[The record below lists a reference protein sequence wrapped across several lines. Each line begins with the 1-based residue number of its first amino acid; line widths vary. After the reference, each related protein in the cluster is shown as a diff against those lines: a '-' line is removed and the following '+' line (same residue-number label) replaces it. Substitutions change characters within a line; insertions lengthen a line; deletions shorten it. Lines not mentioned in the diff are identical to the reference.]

1 MTAQRRWRA
10 WLTNHLIDCWL
21 GNDRYRRLRL
31 IPGEPRYPE
40 YRIADDARVATD
52 APIDLTLGLLTSVLN
67 AITFISVLWS
77 VGGDLEVQA
86 FGVSLGLPGYL
97 VIAVTGYS
105 VLLAA
110 TMLFVGLRLTPVIEQ
125 KNEAEAALRSTACRL
140 RELGEG
146 TAIWN
151 DVSQHSGDLRSILEK
166 VIGRWRD
173 LYMQLVRTTIVGH
186 VNVLFAPV
194 LAWILCAPKYLNGM
208 MTLGEVVQVAAAF
221 VMVQG
226 ALNWF
231 VDNYHRLADWIS
243 SVNRVSVLLLALD
256 QIDLHVTNLNSAI
269 VTACCCGRS
278 VL

>member
-1 MTAQRRWRA
+1 MSGFRYGTR
-10 WLTNHLIDCWL
+10 
-21 GNDRYRRLRL
+21 DREIVSLS
-31 IPGEPRYPE
+31 IEDE
-40 YRIADDARVATD
+40 RVA
-52 APIDLTLGLLTSVLN
+52 PRRKHK
-67 AITFISVLWS
+67 
-77 VGGDLEVQA
+77 VGGFRSKNEH
-86 FGVSLGLPGYL
+86 
-97 VIAVTGYS
+97 
-105 VLLAA
+105 
-110 TMLFVGLRLTPVIEQ
+110 LRPVIEQ

-151 DVSQHSGDLRSILEK
+151 DVSQHNGDLRSTLEK
-166 VIGRWRD
+166 VIARWRD
-173 LYMQLVRTTIVGH
+173 LCMQLVRTTIVGH

-269 VTACCCGRS
+269 VNAAKRNRAARELPAAPSIVRPICTLPRPARRPHA
-278 VL
+278 